1 MIDATRA
8 HFEQQLNPGSGG
20 NQAARVSQQRNAGV
34 IFVRN
39 DSGADRDR
47 FDVLGIDAPIVL
59 PGDNLD
65 EFKRQ
70 VTFTGVTPAEDDHA
84 QKFVVLQEPVAAGQL
99 GRAVIHGV
107 TVARVSVETGDETA
121 AGITDNDPSSLSA
134 SDTGAAQILWL
145 EGVSGTPGIVWAIVR
160 LGGGG
165 SANVPRFR
173 ARLTGSSS
181 IGANRWSYSFVE
193 VEPDLTGTF
202 KDLAGGRTGTAYN
215 TMEANNAASGTLG
228 SGDDPANFPS
238 GVELQPIG
246 PAVVWI
252 DEDLDCND
260 EPIFLFQASNNPGG
274 ACA

>member
-8 HFEQQLNPGSGG
+8 HFEKQLTPGSGG
-20 NQAARVSQQRNAGV
+20 NQPARVGQQRNAGV

-39 DSGADRDR
+39 DSGSDRDR
-47 FDVLGIDAPIVL
+47 FDVLGVGAPIVS
-59 PGDNLD
+59 PTDNLD

-70 VTFTGVTPAEDDHA
+70 VTFAGVTPVEDDHA
-84 QKFVVLQEPVAAGQL
+84 QKFVVLQEPVAAGGL
-99 GRAVIHGV
+99 ARAVIHGV

-145 EGVSGTPGIVWAIVR
+145 EGTSGSVWAIVR
-160 LGGGG
+160 LGGG

-193 VEPDLTGTF
+193 VEPDLSGTF
-202 KDLAGGRTGTAYN
+202 KDLPGGRTGTAYN
-215 TMEANNAASGTLG
+215 TIEANNAASGTLG

-260 EPIFLFQASNNPGG
+260 QPIFLFQASNNPGG